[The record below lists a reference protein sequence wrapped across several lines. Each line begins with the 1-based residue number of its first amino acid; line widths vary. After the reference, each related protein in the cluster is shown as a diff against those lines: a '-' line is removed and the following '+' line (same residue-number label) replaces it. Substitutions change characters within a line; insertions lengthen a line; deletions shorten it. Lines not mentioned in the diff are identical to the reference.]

1 LDAWEWY
8 RILTMESE
16 QIFFILFVTCA
27 LVGVHYGTGR
37 HHWDLEDEEIEAAKK
52 VGPTQQPS
60 EDTLRVCRDTILTD
74 QQQYWWLCYL
84 WYCTTMI
91 ASKISIGWFLLRITI
106 RRIDIWI
113 IYSVM
118 LVTVLTGIVFFFVTL
133 FQCNPIAYFWDT
145 SLNGSCI
152 PVEVIIALT
161 YLYSACSVICDFTF
175 ALLPVAL
182 IWNLNM
188 DRKSKI
194 ALVPIMT
201 MACV

>member
-1 LDAWEWY
+1 MFIVKRFGLDDWCMIAA
-8 RILTMESE
+8 L
-16 QIFFILFVTCA
+16 IFFILFVTCA

-52 VGPTQQPS
+52 
-60 EDTLRVCRDTILTD
+60 
-74 QQQYWWLCYL
+74 YWWLCYL